1 MTPATGPLS
10 GRKIVVTRA
19 HTQAGVLRDL
29 LEAEGA
35 EVLEFPTIRMVPPR
49 DYGPVDRAIARLRE
63 YQWIV
68 FTSQN
73 GVVALWDRML
83 ALAQDT
89 RVLGAARLAAIG
101 PGTAGALS
109 ARGLRADL
117 APLEFRA
124 EGLVEALAQR
134 AIHGTRVLI
143 PRAETARSILP
154 DGLRRLGAVVDVV
167 PVYRIEV
174 AREQDPQIRRRLLT
188 GRVDAV
194 TFTSSSTVRNFME
207 LLRDQAPRALGRAV
221 VACIG
226 PVTAA
231 TVREYGLR
239 VDVVAETYTIPGLVA
254 SLRFALGAPGSAG
267 VEANRT
273 QRPEVG

>member
-1 MTPATGPLS
+1 
-10 GRKIVVTRA
+10 VTRA
-19 HTQAGVLRDL
+19 HAQAGALRGL

-49 DYGPVDRAIARLRE
+49 DYRPVDRAIARLAE

-73 GVVALWDRML
+73 GVSALWDRML
-83 ALAQDT
+83 ALGRDA
-89 RVLGAARLAAIG
+89 RSLGEARLAAIG
-101 PGTAGALS
+101 PGTARALS
-109 ARGLRADL
+109 AQGLRADL

-124 EGLVEALAQR
+124 EGLVEAFAHQEMR
-134 AIHGTRVLI
+134 GTRVLI

-154 DGLRRLGAVVDVV
+154 DGLRSLGAVVDVV
-167 PVYRIEV
+167 PVYRIDL
-174 AREQDPQIRRRLLT
+174 ARDQDPHIRRRLLA

-194 TFTSSSTVRNFME
+194 TFTSSSTVRNFVE
-207 LLRDQAPRALGRAV
+207 LLRGEAPRALGRAV

-254 SLRFALGAPGSAG
+254 SLRAALGSPEAAGAPAD
-267 VEANRT
+267 RT
-273 QRPEVG
+273 QRTEGM

>member
-1 MTPATGPLS
+1 MKPGSRPLS

-35 EVLEFPTIRMVPPR
+35 EVFEFPTIRVVPPR
-49 DYGPVDRAIARLRE
+49 DYGPVDRAIARLGE
-63 YQWIV
+63 YRWIV

-73 GVVALWDRML
+73 GVSALWDRML
-83 ALAQDT
+83 ALGRDA
-89 RVLGAARLAAIG
+89 RALGMSRLAAIG

-124 EGLVEALAQR
+124 EGLVEAFAHQ
-134 AIHGTRVLI
+134 AIQGTRVLI
-143 PRAETARSILP
+143 PRAETARGILP
-154 DGLRRLGAVVDVV
+154 DGLRRLGAVPDVV

-174 AREQDPQIRRRLLT
+174 AREHDPQIRWRLLA

-207 LLRDQAPRALGRAV
+207 LLRDQAPRALGHAV

-226 PVTAA
+226 PVTAE
-231 TVREYGLR
+231 TVREYGFR
-239 VDVVAETYTIPGLVA
+239 VDVVAEIYTIPGLVA
-254 SLRFALGAPGSAG
+254 SLRLALGVPASTGA
-267 VEANRT
+267 EAT
-273 QRPEVG
+273 QSQRPDVG